1 MMLAA
6 SPEPPKSKAWLVAY
20 VDPKAEPPAI
30 CEVGIFPNNWPTMA
44 ERHHGLSQLILLQAE
59 GTTQE
64 DAARELKKYLAGPE
78 WRWVYRVPVLT
89 AGFLHVWEGGRCRVC
104 RIPEE
109 SPARTAGGRDP
120 DRCLVSHVGVCS
132 SCGQERPIVQ
142 GDALC
147 MMCRYPSR

>member
-1 MMLAA
+1 MRVAA
-6 SPEPPKSKAWLVAY
+6 AEPPKSKAWLVAY
-20 VDPKAEPPAI
+20 VDPHAEPPAI
-30 CEVGIFPNNWPTMA
+30 CEAGIFPNDRPMKA
-44 ERHHGLSQLILLQAE
+44 ERHRLLSQVILLNME
-59 GTTQE
+59 GTTPE
-64 DAARELKKYLAGPE
+64 EAATALKKFIAEPE

-89 AGFLHVWEGGRCRVC
+89 AGFLHVWENGRCRIC
-104 RIPEE
+104 CLPEE

-132 SCGQERPIVQ
+132 GCGQKRPIVQ

>member
-1 MMLAA
+1 MLGR
-6 SPEPPKSKAWLVAY
+6 PLEPPAKPKVWLVAY

-30 CEVGIFPNNWPTMA
+30 CEAGIFPDNRPIKA
-44 ERHHGLSQLILLQAE
+44 ERHQDLSQLILLQAE

-64 DAARELKKYLAGPE
+64 DAAKELKKFLSGPE
-78 WRWVYRVPVLT
+78 WRWIYRVPVLT

-120 DRCLVSHVGVCS
+120 DRCLVSHVGICS
-132 SCGQERPIVQ
+132 SCGEEKPIVQ

-147 MMCRYPSR
+147 MMCRYPAR